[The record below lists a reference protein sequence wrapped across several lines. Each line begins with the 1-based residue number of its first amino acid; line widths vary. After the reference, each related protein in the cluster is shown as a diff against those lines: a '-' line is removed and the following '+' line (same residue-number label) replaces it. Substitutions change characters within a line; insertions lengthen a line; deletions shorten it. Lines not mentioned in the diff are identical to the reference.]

1 MIELGKI
8 QTLKIIRRT
17 EIGVYLN
24 AQDNKGEDDILLPKS
39 QVPLESEIGDKI
51 DVFVY
56 KDSEDRMIATVKK
69 PKVTVGT
76 LAVLSVVEIT
86 RIGAFLDWGLE
97 KDLFLPFKQ
106 QVGEVVKG
114 NSYLV
119 GVYIDKSNR
128 LCATM
133 KVYDMLSSES
143 PYQENNKVQG
153 IIYRVTEDYGAFV
166 AVDNKYHGLIPNK
179 EVFGSYKVGDTVDV
193 RIKKIRPDG
202 KLELSLRKQA
212 FYQMEDDAQKIIN
225 KLKLSEGILLLSDK
239 SSPDRIKA
247 DLNMSKAAFKR
258 AVGRLLKEGA
268 IKMTDKG
275 IQLTWELDKES

>member
-1 MIELGKI
+1 MIALGKI
-8 QTLKIIRRT
+8 QKLKVIRKT

-24 AQDNKGEDDILLPKS
+24 SEDTRGEDDILLPKS
-39 QVPLESEIGDKI
+39 QVPPDTEIGHEI
-51 DVFVY
+51 EVFVY
-56 KDSEDRMIATVKK
+56 KDSEDRIIATVKK
-69 PKVTVGT
+69 PKVTIDS

-114 NSYLV
+114 KSYLV

-133 KVYDMLSSES
+133 KVYDFLSSES
-143 PYQENNKVQG
+143 PYKENNKVQG
-153 IIYRVTEDYGAFV
+153 TIYRITEDYGAFV
-166 AVDNKYHGLIPNK
+166 AVDNKYHGLISNK
-179 EVFGSYKVGDTVDV
+179 EIYGNYKVGDTVEV

-212 FYQMEDDAQKIIN
+212 FYQIEDDAQKIMN
-225 KLKLSEGILLLSDK
+225 KLKSNDGKLLLNDK
-239 SSPDRIKA
+239 SSPEKIKTEF
-247 DLNMSKAAFKR
+247 NMSKAAFKR
-258 AVGRLLKEGA
+258 AVGRLMKEGA
-268 IKMTDKG
+268 VQVTDEAIMITWKMD
-275 IQLTWELDKES
+275 